1 MFSSDCLK
9 NAPLSVFEHLTYLIK
24 SFLIHSHVSNGLLLA
39 ILIPIPKD
47 KLGDLTSSNNYRS
60 IALSSL
66 ILKIFDWIIILLFG
80 KTLGLDDLQFGYQKN
95 CSTTMCPWMVI
106 ESISYF
112 TRNGSDVF
120 TCAMDMT
127 KAFDMVR
134 HSLMFKKLLCLNF
147 SLIFTRLLIKMYTLQ
162 YANVRWQGKNS
173 RQFHISNGVKQGAVL
188 SAILYCIYVNGLFEK
203 LRQHKT
209 GCWINGAFVGILG
222 YADDNFLL
230 SPTLEGLQDM
240 LNTCADYAS
249 EHNLTFSTNEDTK
262 KRKTKCMAFLHKK
275 RYLKELTLCGK
286 KLSWVEYV
294 KHLGNTIV
302 NNVDD
307 MSQDAAEKRAQ
318 YIARNNELLQEFSFA
333 HPNTKCLINNIFN
346 TLQAHHCGI
355 CSIKQLKSWKNVE
368 RLPKNYVCI
377 TQRNPQILNRTKS
390 KTRHIKLSLM
400 RRYIRFANVLLTS
413 EKKAARNLFNCVR
426 KDCQS
431 ITRYNLRKIMLHNA
445 DLVDDVTKIP
455 YYIMSRGASP

>member
-1 MFSSDCLK
+1 MAKIYLRVNKSLDSTSLEDVNLITTDKIREAASNLKSNRNDPLFMFSSVCLK

-39 ILIPIPKD
+39 TLIPIPKD
-47 KLGDLTSSNNYRS
+47 KLGDLTSSNSYRS

-66 ILKIFDWIIILLFG
+66 ILKIFDWIINLLFG
-80 KTLGLDDLQFGYQKN
+80 KTLGLDDLQFGYQEN
-95 CSTTMCPWMVI
+95 CSTTMYTWMVI
-106 ESISYF
+106 ENISYF
-112 TRNGSDVF
+112 TRNGADVF

-173 RQFHISNGVKQGAVL
+173 RQFHISNGVQQGAVL
-188 SAILYCIYVNGLFEK
+188 SAILYCIYVNGLFK
-203 LRQHKT
+203 NLRQHKT

-230 SPTLEGLQDM
+230 SPTFDGLQDM
-240 LNTCADYAS
+240 LNICADYAS
-249 EHNLTFSTNEDTK
+249 EHNLTFSTNEDHK
-262 KRKTKCMAFLHKK
+262 KSKTKWMAFLHKK

-286 KLSWVEYV
+286 KLPWVEYV

-307 MSQDAAEKRAQ
+307 MSQDTAVKRAQ

-333 HPNTKCLINNIFN
+333 HPNTKCLTNNIFN
-346 TLQAHHCGI
+346 THFTGSSLWNLFNKAIEKLG
-355 CSIKQLKSWKNVE
+355 KTWNVS
-368 RLPKNYVCI
+368 
-377 TQRNPQILNRTKS
+377 QRIMFASPRETHKYLIEPLS

-400 RRYIRFANVLLTS
+400 RRYIRKESCAEFV
-413 EKKAARNLFNCVR
+413 
-426 KDCQS
+426 
-431 ITRYNLRKIMLHNA
+431 
-445 DLVDDVTKIP
+445 
-455 YYIMSRGASP
+455 